1 MAVGGDAAMLPPGDS
16 GDKKK
21 RRPCSGR
28 RMGHLPYLERDLRLE
43 LDDSRRSVRAQTGT
57 VDAGRAADCRNDL
70 AKLASVVHIHDRE
83 IEIRV
88 IEQVEESSADGELR
102 SLPALYAERFF
113 DGKIGVEVERTTIL
127 VTPLVSVGGGWICKY
142 RRR

>member
-1 MAVGGDAAMLPPGDS
+1 MAVGGYAAMLPPGDS
-16 GDKKK
+16 GDKKTAALL
-21 RRPCSGR
+21 RPPHGNT
-28 RMGHLPYLERDLRLE
+28 LPNLERKLRLE

-57 VDAGRAADCRNDL
+57 VNAGWAANGRNDL